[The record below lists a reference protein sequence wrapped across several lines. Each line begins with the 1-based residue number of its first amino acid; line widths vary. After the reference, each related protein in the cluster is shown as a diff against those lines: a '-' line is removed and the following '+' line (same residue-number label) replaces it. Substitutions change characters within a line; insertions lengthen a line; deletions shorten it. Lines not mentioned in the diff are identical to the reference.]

1 MEIPKLGGIYLSKSI
16 FESMKTSLDELVQGR
31 KYLITSI
38 EKIKKEMPN
47 LTPSLQQLT
56 VALEGLEAFIPL
68 AQKLEGRIDGIQAGI
83 TSINNMAVSMENLRS
98 EIQSVNNNYLSFKP
112 MLESIKQS
120 AERQDQALASMN
132 QNIQQLGTL
141 MGNILAKL
149 G

>member
-1 MEIPKLGGIYLSKSI
+1 MSKSI
-16 FESMKTSLDELVQGR
+16 FESMKTSLDELVEGR

-38 EKIKKEMPN
+38 EKIKKELPN
-47 LTPSLQQLT
+47 LNPTLKQLS
-56 VALEGLEAFIPL
+56 AGIEGLEAFLPI
-68 AQKLEGRIDGIQAGI
+68 AQKLEGRIDGLQAGI
-83 TSINNMAVSMENLRS
+83 NSINNMAVAMENLKS
-98 EIQSVNNNYLSFKP
+98 EVQTINNNYLSYKP

-120 AERQDQALASMN
+120 AERQEQAITSLN